1 MAKNDSQDAVVAA
14 RKSVDVDGKIY
25 GPGETVTLPT
35 ADVVELRTK
44 GFLVDPDADTAAADG
59 AAPSVSISG
68 GSEAAE

>member
-1 MAKNDSQDAVVAA
+1 MAKNDTQDAVVAA

-35 ADVVELRTK
+35 ADVAELRSK
-44 GFLVDPDADTAAADG
+44 GFLVDPAADAVAEED

-68 GSEAAE
+68 GAGAAQ